1 MRGARVTLLD
11 RCRRKVRHLCQE
23 WAVERLLAE
32 GIAPVVARRMYG
44 CRHRQ
49 PPSPGTVRS
58 VLVWNV
64 DSPGDFLWVTPVLR
78 ALREGYPGAEVT
90 LVYNRACLALAETNR
105 NVDRLVAI
113 DPAPFYIGRGLVL
126 GVPEL
131 VGGQFDVM
139 VVLEMGSRP
148 ADAARILGRRL
159 GVGYLVSSDLGIL
172 KSLPDHTLPPNRGEY
187 WPAYFLRAVEHLG
200 LKRHSLDLEV
210 VTTPDDDA
218 GADAVLGPK
227 CDDRRI
233 TIGFHPYVAPYAL
246 STKKWPDA
254 SFVALSAL
262 LAASQPTRFVL
273 TGSPEEAR
281 DCDRLA
287 GMIRAATGAE
297 VVSAAGRLS
306 LRAVVSL
313 YRGLDVLVTGDT
325 AALHLATSAGVAT
338 VVLFGSTDDRLIAP
352 PTPRCIVINQR
363 LPCSPCLRYADR
375 RPAWPVCLFDHP
387 VCMHQITPFAV
398 TVAVERLLAVSSGRD
413 ESMSHVLGGSSG
425 CIPSIDCSKCSDSD

>member
-1 MRGARVTLLD
+1 MNLLH
-11 RCRRKVRHLCQE
+11 RCRRKIHHLCE
-23 WAVERLLAE
+23 KWVVERLLAE
-32 GIAPVVARRMYG
+32 GVAPAVAPRLYRSRR
-44 CRHRQ
+44 RR

-78 ALREGYPGAEVT
+78 ALRQGYPGAEIT
-90 LVYNRACLALAETNR
+90 LVHNRACEALAETNR
-105 NVDRLVAI
+105 NVDRLVAV
-113 DPAPFYIGRGLVL
+113 DPATYYTGRGLVL

-131 VGGQFDVM
+131 VGKRFDVM

-172 KSLPDHTLPPNRGEY
+172 KSLPDHTLPPNGGEY
-187 WPAYFLRAVEHLG
+187 WPAYFLRATEHLG
-200 LKRHSLDLEV
+200 LGECSVGLEV
-210 VTTPDDDA
+210 MTTPEDDA
-218 GADAVLGPK
+218 AAGAVLGSNA
-227 CDDRRI
+227 DERRI
-233 TIGFHPYVAPYAL
+233 TVGFHPYVAPYAL

-273 TGSPEEAR
+273 TGSPEEAS

-306 LRAVVSL
+306 LRAVVAL
-313 YRGLDVLVTGDT
+313 YRGLDILVTGDT
-325 AALHLATSAGVAT
+325 AALHLAAAAGVAT
-338 VVLFGSTDDRLIAP
+338 VALFGSTDDRRIAP
-352 PTPRCIVINQR
+352 PTCRCIVLNQR
-363 LPCSPCLRYADR
+363 LPCSPCLRYVDR
-375 RPAWPVCLFDHP
+375 QSGWPQCLYDHP
-387 VCMHQITPFAV
+387 VCMHQITPAAV
-398 TVAVERLLAVSSGRD
+398 AATVERLLPSPLTEITRCSVSSTAP
-413 ESMSHVLGGSSG
+413 SHV
-425 CIPSIDCSKCSDSD
+425 